1 MSLALWLYEL
11 TDNSLKRVLSVA
23 GVADAIHIA
32 TYYIGNILIECQQR
46 MPISTSNSSYRPS
59 NRSRPPAPAPPAGG
73 SSYVPGYGTNPY
85 TPPAHFNPPQQQQTQ
100 QIFIPNSLVGSIIG
114 KGGNKINEIR
124 LRSQAHI
131 KIMEADAGPPPPGG
145 NEGERMVTIT
155 GQPHS
160 IQFAVQLLSQVCLI
174 LLLVSAV

>member
-1 MSLALWLYEL
+1 
-11 TDNSLKRVLSVA
+11 
-23 GVADAIHIA
+23 
-32 TYYIGNILIECQQR
+32 

-59 NRSRPPAPAPPAGG
+59 NRARPTTTPTPTGRWVLLMCPVTA
-73 SSYVPGYGTNPY
+73 T
-85 TPPAHFNPPQQQQTQ
+85 TLTHPPAHFNPPQQQQTQ

-131 KIMEADAGPPPPGG
+131 KIMEPDAAPPASGG
-145 NEGERMVTIT
+145 NENERMVTIT

-160 IQFAVQLLSQVCLI
+160 IQFAVQLLSQVSIESLDSNTARSNEAF
-174 LLLVSAV
+174 LAFGDGKRKAAADANPAPWNVN

>member
-1 MSLALWLYEL
+1 M
-11 TDNSLKRVLSVA
+11 
-23 GVADAIHIA
+23 
-32 TYYIGNILIECQQR
+32 
-46 MPISTSNSSYRPS
+46 
-59 NRSRPPAPAPPAGG
+59 
-73 SSYVPGYGTNPY
+73 PGYGNPY

-100 QIFIPNSLVGSIIG
+100 QIFIPNSLVGRIIG

-131 KIMEADAGPPPPGG
+131 KIMEADSGAPPPLGG

-160 IQFAVQLLSQVCLI
+160 IQFAVQLLSQVGT
-174 LLLVSAV
+174 S